1 MSNIRDSFVSGRDIF
16 KGDGRSTHAKSL
28 SVWRGFRISQ
38 IIVPFGSARSF
49 QERAKLAAMHAHNSS
64 PRKAALAFIFV
75 TVLID
80 MLAFGMII
88 PVLPLLVQNFLGGNT
103 ARAAEIYGVFGT
115 AWALMQFI
123 FSPVQ
128 GSLSDHVGRRP
139 VILISCAGLGLDFIL
154 MALAPNLWWLLVG
167 RFISGI
173 TAASFSTAG
182 AYIADVTP
190 PEKRATSFGL
200 IGAAFGVGFVLG
212 PALGGLLGSISP
224 RLPFWASAFMALANV
239 CWGLFVLPE
248 SLPKDKRVPFAWK
261 NANPLGAL
269 KLLRSQPMLA
279 DVAGS
284 YFLVNLAHVVLPSI
298 TVLYM
303 YYRYGWNARAVGVML
318 AGVGVCSLIVQGFLV
333 KPVVKRLRERRAM
346 ALGLTFGAAGF
357 AIYGLAPTGAI
368 FWIGVPVMALWGIA
382 TPSLQTIMTR
392 LVDVTEQ
399 GRLQGAL
406 ASLTGLASLIG
417 PTVFTQTFATVVGTR
432 AEWALPGMPFLLAAA
447 LVFAAMLMAWR
458 KTRPLEAAAAESV

>member
-1 MSNIRDSFVSGRDIF
+1 M
-16 KGDGRSTHAKSL
+16 
-28 SVWRGFRISQ
+28 
-38 IIVPFGSARSF
+38 
-49 QERAKLAAMHAHNSS
+49 NSPAPA

-88 PVLPLLVQNFLGGNT
+88 PVLPMLVQNFMGGDA
-103 ARAAEIYGVFGT
+103 ARAAQMYGVFGT

-128 GSLSDHVGRRP
+128 GSLSDHFGRRT
-139 VILISCAGLGLDFIL
+139 VILVSCAGLGLDFIL

-167 RFISGI
+167 RVISGI

-182 AYIADVTP
+182 AYISDVTP
-190 PEKRATSFGL
+190 PEKRAAAFGL

-212 PALGGLLGSISP
+212 PALGGLLGAISP
-224 RLPFWASAFMALANV
+224 RLPFWASACMALANV

-248 SLPKDKRVPFAWK
+248 SLPKDRRVPFAWK

-269 KLLRSQPMLA
+269 RLLRSHPMLA
-279 DVAGS
+279 GLAVG
-284 YFLVNLAHVVLPSI
+284 YFLLNLAHVVLPST

-303 YYRYGWNARAVGVML
+303 HYRYNWDTRAVGLLL
-318 AGVGVCSLIVQGFLV
+318 AGVGISSLIVQGFMV
-333 KPVVKRLRERRAM
+333 KPVVRWLKERRAV
-346 ALGLTFGAAGF
+346 AWGLTFGAVGF
-357 AIYGLAPTGAI
+357 VIYGLAPTGRI
-368 FWIGVPVMALWGIA
+368 FWFGVPVMALWGIA

-392 LVDVTEQ
+392 LVDATEQ

-406 ASLTGLASLIG
+406 ASLVGLASLIG
-417 PTVFTQTFATVVGTR
+417 PTMFTATFATVIIHADWR
-432 AEWALPGMPFLLAAA
+432 LPGAPFLLAAA
-447 LVFAAMLMAWR
+447 LVFLSMLLVWR
-458 KTRPLEAAAAESV
+458 TTQPLGAAAVTESA

>member
-1 MSNIRDSFVSGRDIF
+1 LNPP
-16 KGDGRSTHAKSL
+16 A
-28 SVWRGFRISQ
+28 Q
-38 IIVPFGSARSF
+38 P
-49 QERAKLAAMHAHNSS
+49 
-64 PRKAALAFIFV
+64 PRQAALAFIFV

-80 MLAFGMII
+80 MLAFGVII
-88 PVLPLLVQNFLGGNT
+88 PVLPMLVQDFVGGSA
-103 ARAAEIYGVFGT
+103 ARAAQMYGLFGT

-128 GSLSDHVGRRP
+128 GSLSDHFGRRS

-167 RFISGI
+167 RVISGI

-190 PEKRATSFGL
+190 PEKRAASFGL
-200 IGAAFGVGFVLG
+200 IGAAFGIGFVLG
-212 PALGGLLGSISP
+212 PALGGVLGAVSP
-224 RLPFWASAFMALANV
+224 RLPFWAAAFMALANV

-248 SLPKDKRVPFAWK
+248 SLPKDKRVPFSWK

-269 KLLRSQPMLA
+269 KLLRSHPMLTGL
-279 DVAGS
+279 AGS
-284 YFLVNLAHVVLPSI
+284 YFLMNLAHVVLPST

-303 YYRYGWNARAVGVML
+303 HYRYGWDSRAVGILL
-318 AGVGVCSLIVQGFLV
+318 AGVGISSLVVQGFLV
-333 KPVVKRLRERRAM
+333 KPAVKWLKERRAM
-346 ALGLTFGAAGF
+346 AVGLTFGAAGF
-357 AIYGLAPTGAI
+357 AIYGLAPTGPL

-392 LVDVTEQ
+392 LVDATEQ

-406 ASLTGLASLIG
+406 ASLVGLASLIG
-417 PTVFTQTFATVVGTR
+417 PTVFTQTFATFISTR
-432 AEWALPGMPFLLAAA
+432 ADLGTPGAPFLLAAVVV
-447 LVFAAMLMAWR
+447 LAAMGLAWR
-458 KTRPLEAAAAESV
+458 TTQPLGDAAATEAA

>member
-1 MSNIRDSFVSGRDIF
+1 MNIPAEPR
-16 KGDGRSTHAKSL
+16 
-28 SVWRGFRISQ
+28 
-38 IIVPFGSARSF
+38 
-49 QERAKLAAMHAHNSS
+49 
-64 PRKAALAFIFV
+64 RKAALTFIFV

-88 PVLPLLVQNFLGGNT
+88 PVLPMLVQNFVGGN
-103 ARAAEIYGVFGT
+103 AASAAEMYGVFGT

-128 GSLSDHVGRRP
+128 GSLSDHFGRRT
-139 VILISCAGLGLDFIL
+139 VILVSCAGLGLDFIL

-167 RFISGI
+167 RVISGI

-182 AYIADVTP
+182 AYISDITP
-190 PEKRATSFGL
+190 PEKRAASFGL
-200 IGAAFGVGFVLG
+200 IGAAFGIGFVLG
-212 PALGGLLGSISP
+212 PALGGLLGAISP
-224 RLPFWASAFMALANV
+224 RLPFWASAVMALANV

-269 KLLRSQPMLA
+269 KLLRSHPILA
-279 DVAGS
+279 GLAAS
-284 YFLVNLAHVVLPSI
+284 YFLLNLAHVVLPST

-303 YYRYGWNARAVGVML
+303 HYRYGWDTRAVGILL
-318 AGVGVCSLIVQGFLV
+318 AGVGVSALIVQGFLV
-333 KPVVKRLRERRAM
+333 KPMVRWLKERRAV

-357 AIYGLAPTGAI
+357 AIYGLAPTGPI
-368 FWIGVPVMALWGIA
+368 FWIGVPVMAFWGIA

-392 LVDVTEQ
+392 LVDPTEQ

-406 ASLTGLASLIG
+406 ASLVGLASLIG
-417 PTVFTQTFATVVGTR
+417 PTVFTQTFATFISTR
-432 AEWALPGMPFLLAAA
+432 ADLGLPGAPFLLAAV
-447 LVFAAMLMAWR
+447 LVFAAMLLAWR
-458 KTRPLEAAAAESV
+458 TTQPLGVPATTEPA

>member
-1 MSNIRDSFVSGRDIF
+1 V
-16 KGDGRSTHAKSL
+16 
-28 SVWRGFRISQ
+28 
-38 IIVPFGSARSF
+38 
-49 QERAKLAAMHAHNSS
+49 NSPAQ
-64 PRKAALAFIFV
+64 PRRQAALAFIFV

-80 MLAFGMII
+80 MLAFSVII
-88 PVLPLLVQNFLGGNT
+88 PVLPMLVQNFVGGSA
-103 ARAAEIYGVFGT
+103 ARAAQMYGLFGT

-128 GSLSDHVGRRP
+128 GSLSDHFGRRS

-167 RFISGI
+167 RVISGI

-190 PEKRATSFGL
+190 PEKRAASFGL
-200 IGAAFGVGFVLG
+200 IGAAFGIGFVLG
-212 PALGGLLGSISP
+212 PALGGVLGAISP

-248 SLPKDKRVPFAWK
+248 SLPKDKRVPFSWK

-269 KLLRSQPMLA
+269 KLLRSHPMLTGL
-279 DVAGS
+279 AGS
-284 YFLVNLAHVVLPSI
+284 YFLMNLAHVVLPST

-303 YYRYGWNARAVGVML
+303 HYRYGWDSRAVGILL
-318 AGVGVCSLIVQGFLV
+318 AGVGIASLIVQGFLV
-333 KPVVKRLRERRAM
+333 KPAVKWLKERRAM
-346 ALGLTFGAAGF
+346 AVGLTFGAAGF
-357 AIYGLAPTGAI
+357 AIYGLAPTGPL

-392 LVDVTEQ
+392 LVDATEQ

-406 ASLTGLASLIG
+406 ASLVGLASLIG
-417 PTVFTQTFATVVGTR
+417 PTVFTQTFATFIGTR
-432 AEWALPGMPFLLAAA
+432 ADLGTPGAPFLLAAV
-447 LVFAAMLMAWR
+447 LVLAAMGLAWR
-458 KTRPLEAAAAESV
+458 TTQPLGVAAATEAA

>member
-1 MSNIRDSFVSGRDIF
+1 MNLPAQR
-16 KGDGRSTHAKSL
+16 
-28 SVWRGFRISQ
+28 Q
-38 IIVPFGSARSF
+38 
-49 QERAKLAAMHAHNSS
+49 
-64 PRKAALAFIFV
+64 RKAALTFIFV

-88 PVLPLLVQNFLGGNT
+88 PVLPMLVQNFVGGN
-103 ARAAEIYGVFGT
+103 AAHAAEIYGVFGT
-115 AWALMQFI
+115 AWALMQFV

-128 GSLSDHVGRRP
+128 GSLSDHFGRRP

-167 RFISGI
+167 RVISGI

-182 AYIADVTP
+182 AYISDITP
-190 PEKRATSFGL
+190 PEKRAASFGL

-212 PALGGLLGSISP
+212 PALGGLLGAVSP

-248 SLPKDKRVPFAWK
+248 SLPKEKRVAFSWK

-269 KLLRSQPMLA
+269 KLLRSHPMLSGL
-279 DVAGS
+279 AGS
-284 YFLVNLAHVVLPSI
+284 YFLINLAHVVLPST

-303 YYRYGWNARAVGVML
+303 HYRYAWDTRAVGILL
-318 AGVGVCSLIVQGFLV
+318 AGVGISSLVVQGFLV
-333 KPVVKRLRERRAM
+333 KPAVRLLKERRAL
-346 ALGLTFGAAGF
+346 AVGLAFGAAGF
-357 AIYGLAPTGAI
+357 VIYGLAPTGPI

-406 ASLTGLASLIG
+406 ASLVGLASLIG
-417 PTVFTQTFATVVGTR
+417 PTVFTQTFAVFISTHADWG
-432 AEWALPGMPFLLAAA
+432 LPGAPFLLAA
-447 LVFAAMLMAWR
+447 LLILAAILLAWR
-458 KTRPLEAAAAESV
+458 TTSPLAVGAATEPA